1 MKENR
6 NTTDPLERN
15 FQNSGEETET
25 VVVPRIINQTRRTS
39 SSTAPIHQDDNTR
52 RTRNEWPSRIRP
64 RNVFVRLEPLVKETR
79 KQANFDAPPK
89 ERTDLDKKPTA
100 RDELDF
106 DKTDDNE
113 DESSLVVRCL
123 VPRILAIVHSLVIIN
138 INSIVGGATQKRS
151 SREFLWYIR
160 GKLLSIQQPRPSQTN
175 RHHEPR
181 QTDCGCFSLV
191 TRQYPLRHDTPSQN
205 HDNLG

>member
-1 MKENR
+1 MELLPK
-6 NTTDPLERN
+6 
-15 FQNSGEETET
+15 FGGGNSNCGS
-25 VVVPRIINQTRRTS
+25 PRILNQTRRTS
-39 SSTAPIHQDDNTR
+39 SSTAAIHQDDNTR

-64 RNVFVRLEPLVKETR
+64 RNVLVRLEPLVKETR

-89 ERTDLDKKPTA
+89 ERTDLDQKPTA

-113 DESSLVVRCL
+113 DESSFVVRCL

-138 INSIVGGATQKRS
+138 INSIVGGATQKR

-181 QTDCGCFSLV
+181 QTDCGCFSLD